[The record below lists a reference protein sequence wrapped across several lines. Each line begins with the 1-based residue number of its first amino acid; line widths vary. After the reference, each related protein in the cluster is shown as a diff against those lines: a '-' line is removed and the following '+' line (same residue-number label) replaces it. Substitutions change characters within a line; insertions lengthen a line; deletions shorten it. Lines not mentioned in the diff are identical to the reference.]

1 MATQPTGPVKTLR
14 MSREPAAT
22 PIVDNPKLKA
32 MSGSQAVLKR
42 IGGKVLRMDDQ
53 ATNTGGD
60 TLMKALPS
68 HLPSTGAP
76 TGALTGASPKTDQV
90 EVPGSPAGQEAM
102 SVRLRLRITRG
113 QVSVVAVHA
122 VPGVLPP
129 PERLDYGLAYE
140 IRNGNR
146 RVAVGSV
153 PDVGMRRSFPDP
165 QGRAGMQGHHL
176 QELETI
182 EVNLR
187 LPQREFS
194 AASLSKLNVQLFR
207 MKGQPPAG
215 AITSVA
221 LAEQFKDQLRAV
233 AELRGIDTTQLPA
246 RLQSAVSQAL
256 FPAPVKALGS
266 PR

>member
-14 MSREPAAT
+14 MSREPSAT
-22 PIVDNPKLKA
+22 PIVDNPKLKP

-42 IGGKVLRMDDQ
+42 IGGKVQRMDDP
-53 ATNTGGD
+53 APASAGTGP
-60 TLMKALPS
+60 LMQALPS
-68 HLPSTGAP
+68 RLPASGAP
-76 TGALTGASPKTDQV
+76 PKSDQIAAP
-90 EVPGSPAGQEAM
+90 ESAPGSEPM

-113 QVSVVAVHA
+113 QVSVIAVHA
-122 VPGVLPP
+122 VPGVLPA

-140 IRNGNR
+140 IRNGAR
-146 RVAVGSV
+146 RVALGSV
-153 PDVGMRRSFPDP
+153 PDVGMRRSYPDP

-194 AASLSKLNVQLFR
+194 AASLPKLQVQLFR

-215 AITSVA
+215 AITA
-221 LAEQFKDQLRAV
+221 APLAEQFKDHLRPV
-233 AELRGIDTTQLPA
+233 AELRGIDSAQLSP
-246 RLQSAVSQAL
+246 RLQGAVGAAL
-256 FPAPVKALGS
+256 FAAPAKPAGAS
-266 PR
+266 R